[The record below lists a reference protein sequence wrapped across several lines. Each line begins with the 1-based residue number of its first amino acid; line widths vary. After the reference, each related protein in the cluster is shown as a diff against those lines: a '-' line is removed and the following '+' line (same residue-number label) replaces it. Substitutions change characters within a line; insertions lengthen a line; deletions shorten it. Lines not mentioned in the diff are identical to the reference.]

1 MEMRV
6 TGARPP
12 RPTLKDIAR
21 DGGVHVSTISRALNG
36 ASSHPV
42 SPDLAQKIRR
52 ASERCGYRPNAAA
65 VMLKTNR
72 SRTVGVVIPDI
83 TDPVFPPII
92 RGIEDGLACHGYVA
106 ILANTDGDP
115 RRQVKAIE
123 TLRPRGIDGLILASV
138 ARHDRDV
145 SRLTEG
151 MAVVTV
157 SRRTD
162 DPRISSVVHDEDDG
176 IRRIVAHLASL
187 GHRRIAAIAGPQA
200 VSTGYNRYASYLR
213 HSQGLRLEP
222 DPSLVSFARA
232 FNELEGERCA
242 DELLAAGRA
251 LTAIVCANDRLAVG
265 AITALRRH
273 GIDCPRDVSVTGFN
287 DMALADRLS
296 PALTTVRVD
305 HYRAGA
311 AAAELIVDAVAQQ
324 GAAEPRHVVLP
335 VELIVRGSAR
345 SIGRRRSKW
354 GVGNREWGVGEI
366 GVEGRP
372 RERGPHSPLPTPYSL
387 NQKKRNQSP

>member
-1 MEMRV
+1 MEKRV
-6 TGARPP
+6 AAARPP

-21 DGGVHVSTISRALNG
+21 AVGVHVSTISRALNM
-36 ASSHPV
+36 ASTHPV
-42 SPDLAQKIRR
+42 SADLAQKIRR

-92 RGIEDGLACHGYVA
+92 RGVEDGLARHGYVA

-115 RRQVKAIE
+115 RRQMQAIE

-138 ARHDRDV
+138 ARHDQGI
-145 SRLTEG
+145 SRLAG

-162 DPRISSVVHDEDDG
+162 DPRVSSVVHDEDDG
-176 IRRIVAHLASL
+176 IRRIVAHLATL
-187 GHRRIAAIAGPQA
+187 GHRRIAAIAGPQT
-200 VSTGYNRYASYLR
+200 VSTGHNRYASYLR
-213 HSQGLRLEP
+213 HSAALRLEP
-222 DPSLVSFARA
+222 DRSLVSFARA

-242 DELLAAGRA
+242 EELLATGQAF
-251 LTAIVCANDRLAVG
+251 TAVVCANDRLAVG
-265 AITALRRH
+265 AIAALRRH

-296 PALTTVRVD
+296 PALTTVRVN

-311 AAAELIVDAVAQQ
+311 EAAELIVEVAARQ

-335 VELIVRGSAR
+335 VELIVRGSTR
-345 SIGRRRSKW
+345 SIGRRRSTAAAS
-354 GVGNREWGVGEI
+354 GCRGQTPREDRRSGTQRAAARRLAPYSGNR
-366 GVEGRP
+366 
-372 RERGPHSPLPTPYSL
+372 
-387 NQKKRNQSP
+387 KKRDRSP